1 MRGTMQFQLSDT
13 FSNHL
18 IKYDDVRK
26 KTIKPNPKK
35 SSKKSEYPLGLPPLD
50 QLIPYDVLPYGT
62 KRKQEIIK
70 TISRCSPEHRY
81 THMSYPKVTDSYP
94 QIGKEDHLF
103 KETDRRVT
111 WDGHRV
117 KRHVMIYHYEG
128 MWTCLWIPHTDKY
141 VYGYSFAFKDNKSTQ
156 VKFESHPSRDYSPNR
171 KVFCR
176 KSSGKYLTRMDQ
188 DGNNANPNWFD
199 GWSWNECEQIK
210 VGKTDWRYK
219 TVYVTKEMI
228 KNGHHQDP
236 TCGIFFGR
244 PIGDSNREKD
254 YHLSK
259 YLDHFNKVLRKS
271 IPQWKDEYQNRRGYW
286 QNGGAYRSKDNKM
299 FDRLIRN
306 SIGSVMKDKF
316 MTSQKSWKYCA
327 DDYESMV
334 TAGNK
339 DLILKDTDKW
349 DVHKLKDLL
358 FRLNHTQCRTLYE
371 RRHNLGHVLW
381 KEKGW
386 IDQPFFRRLLH
397 DAMESTETRLRHS
410 QNETKSFVVVEIMKL
425 DHLIKWIEAVL
436 DVWPDTPVDYFKNY
450 QEALENVCTPWLSRG
465 YHNEERDAVLM
476 MTRHYLSRMP
486 VKTFFEYVKKTYE
499 QGSRDKQVDELYD
512 RGEHPRHY
520 NRESETM
527 RFVMHEFD
535 DTISMLKDV
544 MLRFKREGRMEK
556 DLPSPRRW
564 RMTEFHDHI
573 NAEQWKCVTEKEKL
587 PQDLFPQPLH
597 IKARDFVSTLDWYHQ
612 IEKNDTFCFFQPQD
626 THQLAEWG
634 RAARNCVGSTSYGR
648 GIKKKEHFIV
658 LIMINKVPRY
668 TVQLKLSD
676 QILRI
681 DAGLIKDIANKE
693 LSRDEK
699 EFVELAFNH
708 AFNLRTKQLE
718 DSNATKS

>member
-26 KTIKPNPKK
+26 KTIKQEPKKPKKPNP
-35 SSKKSEYPLGLPPLD
+35 YPFGLPPLD

-62 KRKQEIIK
+62 KRKEEIIK

-81 THMSYPKVTDSYP
+81 THMSYPKVTDKYP

-128 MWTCLWIPHTDKY
+128 MWTCLWIPHTNKY

-156 VKFESHPSRDYSPNR
+156 VRFESHPSRDYSPNR

-176 KSSGKYLTRMDQ
+176 KCNGKYMTREDR
-188 DGNNANPNWFD
+188 DGKNANPNYFD

-244 PIGDSNREKD
+244 PIGDGNREKD
-254 YHLSK
+254 QYISK
-259 YLDHFNKVLRKS
+259 YLENFQEILKKS
-271 IPQWKDEYQNRRGYW
+271 IPQWEEEYRNRRGYW
-286 QNGGAYRSKDNKM
+286 HHKGAYRSKDNKM

-316 MTSQKSWKYCA
+316 MTQQKSWKYCA
-327 DDYESMV
+327 DDYDSMV

-339 DLILKDTDKW
+339 DLIFKDTDKW

-371 RRHNLGHVLW
+371 RRHNIGHVLW

-386 IDQPFFRRLLH
+386 IEQPFFRRLLH
-397 DAMESTETRLRHS
+397 DAMESTETRLKHS

-450 QEALENVCTPWLSRG
+450 QEALENVCTPWISRG
-465 YHNEERDAVLM
+465 VHNNEERDAILM

-499 QGSRDKQVDELYD
+499 QMSRDAKRQKDELYD
-512 RGEHPRHY
+512 RGEHPRFY

-535 DTISMLKDV
+535 DTINMLKDV
-544 MLRFKREGRMEK
+544 MLRFKREGKLEK

-573 NAEQWKCVTEKEKL
+573 NAEQWKCKTEKEKL

-597 IKARDFVSTLDWYHQ
+597 IKARDFVSTMDWYHQ

-658 LIMINKVPRY
+658 LIMINKIPRY
-668 TVQLKLSD
+668 TVQLRLSD

-681 DAGLIKDIANKE
+681 DVGSGIKDIANRE
-693 LSRDEK
+693 LSRDER

-718 DSNATKS
+718 E

>member
-1 MRGTMQFQLSDT
+1 MRDTMQFQLSDT

-26 KTIKPNPKK
+26 KTIKQEPKKPKKPNP
-35 SSKKSEYPLGLPPLD
+35 YPFGLPPLD

-62 KRKQEIIK
+62 KRKEEIIK
-70 TISRCSPEHRY
+70 MISRCSPEHRY
-81 THMSYPKVTDSYP
+81 THMSYPKVTDKYP

-128 MWTCLWIPHTDKY
+128 MWTCLWIPHTNKY

-176 KSSGKYLTRMDQ
+176 KSTGKYLTRMDQ
-188 DGNNANPNWFD
+188 DGKNSNPNWFD

-244 PIGDSNREKD
+244 PIGHSNREKD

-271 IPQWKDEYQNRRGYW
+271 IPQWKDEYQSRRGYW
-286 QNGGAYRSKDNKM
+286 QQSGAYRSKDNKM

-316 MTSQKSWKYCA
+316 MTSQKHWKYCA
-327 DDYESMV
+327 DDHEAMIA
-334 TAGNK
+334 AGNK
-339 DLILKDTDKW
+339 DLIFKDTDKW

-371 RRHNLGHVLW
+371 RRHNIGHVLW

-397 DAMESTETRLRHS
+397 DAMESTETRLKHS

-425 DHLIKWIEAVL
+425 DHFIKWIEAVL

-465 YHNEERDAVLM
+465 YHNEESNGVLM

-499 QGSRDKQVDELYD
+499 QASRDSRRKDELYD
-512 RGEHPRHY
+512 REHPRHY

-535 DTISMLKDV
+535 DTVNMLKDV

-573 NAEQWKCVTEKEKL
+573 NAEQWKCRTEKEKL

-634 RAARNCVGSTSYGR
+634 RAARNCVGSTSYGK

-718 DSNATKS
+718 ESK

>member
-26 KTIKPNPKK
+26 KTIKQQPRKP
-35 SSKKSEYPLGLPPLD
+35 SKKSEYPLGLPPLD

-62 KRKQEIIK
+62 KRKEEIIK
-70 TISRCSPEHRY
+70 MISRCSPEHRY
-81 THMSYPKVTDSYP
+81 THMSYPKVTDKYP

-128 MWTCLWIPHTDKY
+128 MWTCLWIPHTNKY

-156 VKFESHPSRDYSPNR
+156 VRFESHPSRDYSPDR

-176 KSSGKYLTRMDQ
+176 KSSGKYMTRMDQ
-188 DGNNANPNWFD
+188 DGKNANPNYFD

-228 KNGHHQDP
+228 KNGHYQDP

-244 PIGDSNREKD
+244 PIGDGNREKD
-254 YHLSK
+254 QYISK
-259 YLDHFNKVLRKS
+259 YLENFQTILKKS
-271 IPQWKDEYQNRRGYW
+271 IPQWEDEYRSRRGYW
-286 QNGGAYRSKDNKM
+286 ESRGAYRSKDNKM

-316 MTSQKSWKYCA
+316 MTSQKHWKYCA
-327 DDYESMV
+327 DDYDSMV

-339 DLILKDTDKW
+339 DLIFKDTDKW

-371 RRHNLGHVLW
+371 RRHNIGHVLW

-397 DAMESTETRLRHS
+397 DAMESVETRLRHS
-410 QNETKSFVVVEIMKL
+410 QDQTKAFVVVPIMKL

-465 YHNEERDAVLM
+465 YHNEESNGVLM

-499 QGSRDKQVDELYD
+499 QASRDSRRKDELYD
-512 RGEHPRHY
+512 REHPRHY

-535 DTISMLKDV
+535 DTVSMLKDV

-573 NAEQWKCVTEKEKL
+573 NAEQWKCRTEKEKL

-634 RAARNCVGSTSYGR
+634 RAARNCVGSSSYGK
-648 GIKKKEHFIV
+648 GIKRKEHFIV

-718 DSNATKS
+718 ESK